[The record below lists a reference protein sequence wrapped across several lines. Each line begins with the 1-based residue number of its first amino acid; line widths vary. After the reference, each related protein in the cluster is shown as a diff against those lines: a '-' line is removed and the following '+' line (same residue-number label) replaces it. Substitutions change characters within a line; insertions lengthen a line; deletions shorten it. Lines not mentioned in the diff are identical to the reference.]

1 MWLVQNQNQPAM
13 NADMVKALAANI
25 AVPTVEA
32 WDPATS
38 SWTTLPPMATARRN
52 AAVGLLPDGRVIV
65 AGGCTPNQG
74 LRTQQLAQPQAGGA
88 GAGAGGGGAAAQGQ
102 QGGADQLSVPQP
114 IALRSVEIFDPKKNR
129 WSTSHLTL
137 NKPRAFCKGLVL
149 PDGSFGVVGGGI
161 YEVSFPFASLCD
173 GFFYRGF
180 SLVP

>member
-1 MWLVQNQNQPAM
+1 M

-74 LRTQQLAQPQAGGA
+74 LR
-88 GAGAGGGGAAAQGQ
+88 
-102 QGGADQLSVPQP
+102 
-114 IALRSVEIFDPKKNR
+114 IFDA
-129 WSTSHLTL
+129 STFIVAIDRCTPLHS
-137 NKPRAFCKGLVL
+137 
-149 PDGSFGVVGGGI
+149 
-161 YEVSFPFASLCD
+161 
-173 GFFYRGF
+173 
-180 SLVP
+180 